1 MMSVGLEHYLVLSAV
16 LFCIG
21 LYGALVKRNTV
32 VILMCI
38 EIMLNAVNIALV
50 AFARYLVPEPPDPVV
65 YSGQIFVIFV
75 MVVAAAE
82 AAVGL
87 ALIVS
92 IYRSRRTVDATEID
106 LMKG

>member
-1 MMSVGLEHYLVLSAV
+1 MSIGLEHYLILSSV

-21 LYGALVKRNTV
+21 MYGALAKRNAV
-32 VILMCI
+32 VILMSI

-50 AFARYLVPEPPDPVV
+50 AFSRYIAPETVV
-65 YSGQIFVIFV
+65 ITGQVFVIFV

-87 ALIVS
+87 AIIVA
-92 IYRSRRTVDATEID
+92 IYRSRQTIDATKID
-106 LMKG
+106 LMKW